1 MDMDPASAN
10 SRTQAWAA
18 SIARQASFSRGYS
31 PLYAAILDCLAGW
44 LRESEGVVRHDP
56 PGVVRHDPPDRDPR
70 VAVLRQRFWTFVSS
84 RVWDNDLEPILKL
97 AATLHSAVLRGDSR
111 VAGLRPYY
119 RTVTP
124 DGPTPDEPAFAG
136 ELLTALDR
144 LGEELLAHAH
154 TWEIQTNETARGVLW
169 LVPAALLQIEAAYL
183 VELGA
188 SAGLNLLADHRGFSL
203 RWPQGP
209 HLKLGH
215 AEPAQFEIACEGPSA
230 ELSAGLSVGLSEG
243 ASEAS
248 SDRSSVLAPPEILG
262 RVGADARL
270 IDLDAPAAETE
281 LAACIWGDQPQRMQR
296 LQEALELR
304 RAFRGTPQAPR
315 LMQANLPDEA
325 EEFLRAAV
333 PAQPVAPVILF
344 DTYVTAYFNDVDHR
358 ALIRAVEAFA
368 RSWTLRHKLP
378 WLWVRF
384 EPPRAGEPAAPQ
396 VGWCRW
402 WVEVW
407 TQDGRHTI
415 ELGWGHPHCVRLVF
429 GPGVSELA
437 GLRGPE

>member
-1 MDMDPASAN
+1 VQRGPTTEVSGSDIDPASAS

-44 LRESEGVVRHDP
+44 LRESEG
-56 PGVVRHDPPDRDPR
+56 RDPR
-70 VAVLRQRFWTFVSS
+70 VSLLRQRFWTFVSS
-84 RVWDNDLEPILKL
+84 RTWDNDLEPILKL
-97 AATLHSAVLRGDSR
+97 AATLHSHVLRGDPR

-124 DGPTPDEPAFAG
+124 DGPMPDEPAFAG

-144 LGEELLAHAH
+144 LGEDLLAYAH
-154 TWEIQTNETARGVLW
+154 GWEIQTNETARGVLW

-203 RWPQGP
+203 RWAEGP
-209 HLKLGH
+209 RIKLGL
-215 AEPAQFEIACEGPSA
+215 AEPAQFEIACEGPS
-230 ELSAGLSVGLSEG
+230 EGLTAGV
-243 ASEAS
+243 
-248 SDRSSVLAPPEILG
+248 VTPPEILG

-270 IDLDAPAAETE
+270 IDLDAPAAETQ

-304 RAFRGTPQAPR
+304 RRFRGTPQAAR
-315 LMQANLPDEA
+315 LVRANLPDEV

-333 PAQPVAPVILF
+333 PAQPLAPVILF

-407 TQDGRHTI
+407 TQDGRRSI
-415 ELGWGHPHCVRLVF
+415 ELGWGHPHCVRLAF
-429 GPGVSELA
+429 GPGISELA

>member
-1 MDMDPASAN
+1 MQRGPTTEVSGSDEDPS
-10 SRTQAWAA
+10 SKTHAWAA

-44 LRESEGVVRHDP
+44 LRESEG
-56 PGVVRHDPPDRDPR
+56 RDAR
-70 VAVLRQRFWTFVSS
+70 VSLLRQRFWTFVSS
-84 RVWDNDLEPILKL
+84 RTWDNELEPILKL
-97 AATLHSAVLRGDSR
+97 AATLHSHVLRGDPR

-144 LGEELLAHAH
+144 LGEDLLAFAH
-154 TWEIQTNETARGVLW
+154 GWEIQTNETARGVLW

-203 RWPQGP
+203 RWAEGP
-209 HLKLGH
+209 HIKLGL
-215 AEPAQFEIACEGPSA
+215 AEPAQFEIACEGPFDG
-230 ELSAGLSVGLSEG
+230 LGAG
-243 ASEAS
+243 
-248 SDRSSVLAPPEILG
+248 VLAPPEILC

-270 IDLDAPAAETE
+270 IDLDAPAAETQ

-304 RAFRGTPQAPR
+304 RRFRGTSQAPR
-315 LMQANLPDEA
+315 LVRANLPDEV
-325 EEFLRAAV
+325 EEFLRTAV
-333 PAQPVAPVILF
+333 PTQPVAPVILF

-358 ALIRAVEAFA
+358 ALLRAVEAFA

-407 TQDGRHTI
+407 TQDGRRSI

-429 GPGVSELA
+429 GPGISELA

>member
-1 MDMDPASAN
+1 MSGMGMDMDPSAS

-44 LRESEGVVRHDP
+44 LRESEDG
-56 PGVVRHDPPDRDPR
+56 RDAR
-70 VAVLRQRFWTFVSS
+70 VGLLRQRFWTFVSS
-84 RVWDNDLEPILKL
+84 QVWDNDLEPILKL

-124 DGPTPDEPAFAG
+124 DGPMPDEPGFAG

-154 TWEIQTNETARGVLW
+154 RWEIQTNETARGVLW

-203 RWPQGP
+203 RWPEGP
-209 HLKLGH
+209 QVKLGH
-215 AEPAQFEIACEGPSA
+215 AEPAQFEIACEGA
-230 ELSAGLSVGLSEG
+230 VAALSAGLSEG
-243 ASEAS
+243 ASDS
-248 SDRSSVLAPPEILG
+248 SCVVAPPEILG

-304 RAFRGTPQAPR
+304 RSFRGTPQAPR

-358 ALIRAVEAFA
+358 ALVRAVEAFA

-407 TQDGRHTI
+407 TQKGRHTI

-437 GLRGPE
+437 RLRGPE

>member
-1 MDMDPASAN
+1 MDPASAS

-44 LRESEGVVRHDP
+44 LRESEA
-56 PGVVRHDPPDRDPR
+56 RDAR
-70 VAVLRQRFWTFVSS
+70 VSLLRQRFWTFVSS
-84 RVWDNDLEPILKL
+84 RTWDNDLEPILKL
-97 AATLHSAVLRGDSR
+97 AATLHSHVLRGDPR

-144 LGEELLAHAH
+144 LGEDLLAYAH
-154 TWEIQTNETARGVLW
+154 GWQIQTNETARGVLW

-203 RWPQGP
+203 QWAEGP
-209 HLKLGH
+209 HVKLGL
-215 AEPAQFEIACEGPSA
+215 AEPAQFEIACDGPSA
-230 ELSAGLSVGLSEG
+230 GLGTGV
-243 ASEAS
+243 
-248 SDRSSVLAPPEILG
+248 VAPPEILG

-270 IDLDAPAAETE
+270 IDLDAPAAETQ

-304 RAFRGTPQAPR
+304 RRFRGTPQAPR
-315 LMQANLPDEA
+315 LLRAHLPEET

-368 RSWTLRHKLP
+368 RPWTLRHKLP

-407 TQDGRHTI
+407 TQDGRRSI
-415 ELGWGHPHCVRLVF
+415 ELGWGHPHCVRLAF
-429 GPGVSELA
+429 GPGSSELA

>member
-1 MDMDPASAN
+1 MHGRPTTDVSSIDSGIDLGTDMDPTSAS

-18 SIARQASFSRGYS
+18 SIGRQASFSRGYS
-31 PLYAAILDCLAGW
+31 PLYATILDCVAGW
-44 LRESEGVVRHDP
+44 LRESEG
-56 PGVVRHDPPDRDPR
+56 RDAR
-70 VAVLRQRFWTFVSS
+70 VSLLRQRFWTFISS
-84 RVWDNDLEPILKL
+84 RTWDNDLEPILKL
-97 AATLHSAVLRGDSR
+97 AATLHSHVLRGDPR

-124 DGPTPDEPAFAG
+124 DGPMPDEPAFAG

-144 LGEELLAHAH
+144 LGEDLLAQAH
-154 TWEIQTNETARGVLW
+154 DWEIQTNETARGVLW
-169 LVPAALLQIEAAYL
+169 LVPAALLQIEAAHL

-188 SAGLNLLADHRGFSL
+188 SAGLNLLADHRGFTL
-203 RWPQGP
+203 RWPDGP
-209 HLKLGH
+209 RIKLGQ
-215 AEPAQFEIACEGPSA
+215 AEPSQFEIACEGPA
-230 ELSAGLSVGLSEG
+230 AGLG
-243 ASEAS
+243 AG
-248 SDRSSVLAPPEILG
+248 VVAPPEILG

-270 IDLDAPAAETE
+270 IDLDAPAAETQ

-304 RAFRGTPQAPR
+304 RRFRGTPQAPR
-315 LMQANLPDEA
+315 LLRANLPDET

-368 RSWTLRHKLP
+368 RQWTLRHKLP

-407 TQDGRHTI
+407 TQDGRRSI

-429 GPGVSELA
+429 GPGLSELA
-437 GLRGPE
+437 RLRGPE

>member
-1 MDMDPASAN
+1 VGIDTGIDTGAESDAS
-10 SRTQAWAA
+10 SRTRAWAA
-18 SIARQASFSRGYS
+18 SIGRQASFSRGYS

-44 LRESEGVVRHDP
+44 LRESEA
-56 PGVVRHDPPDRDPR
+56 RDAR
-70 VAVLRQRFWTFVSS
+70 VGVLRQRFWTFVSS
-84 RVWDNDLEPILKL
+84 RTWDNDLEPILKL
-97 AATLHSAVLRGDSR
+97 AATLHSHVLRGDPR

-124 DGPTPDEPAFAG
+124 DGPMPDEPAFAG

-144 LGEELLAHAH
+144 LGEDLLAQAH
-154 TWEIQTNETARGVLW
+154 DWEIQTNETARGVLW
-169 LVPAALLQIEAAYL
+169 LVPAALLQVEAAYL

-188 SAGLNLLADHRGFSL
+188 SAGLNLLADHRGFML
-203 RWPQGP
+203 RWPGGASV
-209 HLKLGH
+209 KLGQ
-215 AEPAQFEIACEGPSA
+215 AEPAQFEIACEGPD
-230 ELSAGLSVGLSEG
+230 AGLPGLAGLPER
-243 ASEAS
+243 A
-248 SDRSSVLAPPEILG
+248 LPPELLG

-270 IDLDAPAAETE
+270 IDLDAPAAETA

-304 RAFRGTPQAPR
+304 RRFRGTPQAPR
-315 LMQANLPDEA
+315 LLRAHLPEET

-407 TQDGRHTI
+407 TQDGRRSI
-415 ELGWGHPHCVRLVF
+415 ELGWGHPHCARLVF
-429 GPGVSELA
+429 GSGISELV

>member
-1 MDMDPASAN
+1 MQRGPTTEGSGMSGMGMDMDPSAS

-44 LRESEGVVRHDP
+44 LRESEDG
-56 PGVVRHDPPDRDPR
+56 RDAR
-70 VAVLRQRFWTFVSS
+70 VGLLRQRFWTFVSS
-84 RVWDNDLEPILKL
+84 QVWDNDLEPILKL

-124 DGPTPDEPAFAG
+124 DGPMPDEPGFAG

-154 TWEIQTNETARGVLW
+154 RWEIQTNETARGVLW

-203 RWPQGP
+203 RWPEGP
-209 HLKLGH
+209 QVKLGH
-215 AEPAQFEIACEGPSA
+215 AEPAQFEIACEGA
-230 ELSAGLSVGLSEG
+230 VAALSAGLSEG
-243 ASEAS
+243 ASDS
-248 SDRSSVLAPPEILG
+248 SCVVAPPEILG

-304 RAFRGTPQAPR
+304 RSFRGTPQAPR

-358 ALIRAVEAFA
+358 ALVRAVEAFA

-407 TQDGRHTI
+407 TQKGRHTI

-437 GLRGPE
+437 RLRGPE

>member
-1 MDMDPASAN
+1 MQRGPTTEVSGSDIDPASAS

-44 LRESEGVVRHDP
+44 LRESEG
-56 PGVVRHDPPDRDPR
+56 RDAR
-70 VAVLRQRFWTFVSS
+70 VNLLRQRFWTFVSS
-84 RVWDNDLEPILKL
+84 RTWDNDLEPILKL
-97 AATLHSAVLRGDSR
+97 AATLHSHVLRGDPR

-124 DGPTPDEPAFAG
+124 DGPMPDEPAFAG

-144 LGEELLAHAH
+144 LGEDLLAHAH
-154 TWEIQTNETARGVLW
+154 GWEIQTNETARGVLW

-203 RWPQGP
+203 RWAEGQRV
-209 HLKLGH
+209 KLGV
-215 AEPAQFEIACEGPSA
+215 AEPAQFEIACEGPSDG
-230 ELSAGLSVGLSEG
+230 LGAGV
-243 ASEAS
+243 
-248 SDRSSVLAPPEILG
+248 VPPPEILG
-262 RVGADARL
+262 RIGADARL
-270 IDLDAPAAETE
+270 IDLDAPAAETQ

-304 RAFRGTPQAPR
+304 RRFRGTPQAAR
-315 LMQANLPDEA
+315 LVRANLPDET

-368 RSWTLRHKLP
+368 RTWTLRHKLP

-407 TQDGRHTI
+407 TQDGRRSI
-415 ELGWGHPHCVRLVF
+415 ELGWGHPHCVRLAF
-429 GPGVSELA
+429 GPGIAELA

>member
-1 MDMDPASAN
+1 MQGGPTTEVSGMDMDPTSASA
-10 SRTQAWAA
+10 RTQAWAA

-44 LRESEGVVRHDP
+44 LRESEDG
-56 PGVVRHDPPDRDPR
+56 RDAR
-70 VAVLRQRFWTFVSS
+70 VGLLRQRFWTFVSS
-84 RVWDNDLEPILKL
+84 QVWDNDLEPILKL
-97 AATLHSAVLRGDSR
+97 AATLHSAVLRGDPR

-124 DGPTPDEPAFAG
+124 DGPMPDEPAFAG

-154 TWEIQTNETARGVLW
+154 RWEIQTNETARGVLW

-203 RWPQGP
+203 RWPEGP
-209 HLKLGH
+209 HVKLGH
-215 AEPAQFEIACEGPSA
+215 AEPAQFEIACEGA
-230 ELSAGLSVGLSEG
+230 AAALSVGLSEG
-243 ASEAS
+243 S
-248 SDRSSVLAPPEILG
+248 SGRSSVLAPPEILG
-262 RVGADARL
+262 RVGADVRL

-304 RAFRGTPQAPR
+304 RSFRGTPQAPR

-358 ALIRAVEAFA
+358 ALVRAVEAFA
-368 RSWTLRHKLP
+368 RSWTLRYKLP

-384 EPPRAGEPAAPQ
+384 EPPRAGEPVAPQ

-415 ELGWGHPHCVRLVF
+415 ELGWGHPHCARLVF

>member
-1 MDMDPASAN
+1 MQRGPTTEVSGSDEDPS
-10 SRTQAWAA
+10 SRTHAWAA

-44 LRESEGVVRHDP
+44 LRESEG
-56 PGVVRHDPPDRDPR
+56 RDAR
-70 VAVLRQRFWTFVSS
+70 VSLLRQRFWTFVSS
-84 RVWDNDLEPILKL
+84 RTWDNELEPILKL
-97 AATLHSAVLRGDSR
+97 AATLHSHVLRGDPR

-144 LGEELLAHAH
+144 LGEDLLASAH
-154 TWEIQTNETARGVLW
+154 GWEIQTNETARGVLW

-203 RWPQGP
+203 RWAEGP
-209 HLKLGH
+209 HIKLGL
-215 AEPAQFEIACEGPSA
+215 AEPAQFEIACEGPFD
-230 ELSAGLSVGLSEG
+230 GLGQG
-243 ASEAS
+243 
-248 SDRSSVLAPPEILG
+248 VLAPPEILG

-270 IDLDAPAAETE
+270 IDLDAPAAETQ

-304 RAFRGTPQAPR
+304 RRFRGTAQAPR
-315 LMQANLPDEA
+315 LVRANLPDEV
-325 EEFLRAAV
+325 EEFLRTAV
-333 PAQPVAPVILF
+333 PTQPVAPVILF

-358 ALIRAVEAFA
+358 ALLRAVEAFA

-407 TQDGRHTI
+407 TQDGRRSI

-429 GPGVSELA
+429 GPGISELA